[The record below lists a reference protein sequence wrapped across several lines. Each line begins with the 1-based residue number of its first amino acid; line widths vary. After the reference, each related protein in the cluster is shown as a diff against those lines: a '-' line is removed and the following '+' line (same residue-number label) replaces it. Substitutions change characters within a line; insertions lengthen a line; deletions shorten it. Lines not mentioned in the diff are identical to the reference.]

1 MSQTRGGRL
10 ALTVRSVDDDMD
22 VWAQTM
28 TNLGGALRRWSV
40 LQDGQTELT
49 GLAEARRL
57 LHEVRAVVDEETWPR
72 YWPVLNATLADVCA
86 VMGVRLGG
94 DEGLRLLTEAETATR
109 AVLTDGVRARAP
121 TLYGKAEAALGT
133 LTGLISAHKPPR
145 VTTTFRYTP
154 TPKHDTDT

>member
-1 MSQTRGGRL
+1 
-10 ALTVRSVDDDMD
+10 
-22 VWAQTM
+22 
-28 TNLGGALRRWSV
+28 
-40 LQDGQTELT
+40 
-49 GLAEARRL
+49 
-57 LHEVRAVVDEETWPR
+57 
-72 YWPVLNATLADVCA
+72 
-86 VMGVRLGG
+86 MGVRLGG